1 MLILTETN
9 KASYKNTWNK
19 FVPIVFRLEKFIS
32 RMCTVIHKLFEE
44 KLLER
49 KALPLSLSLSPPNF
63 SSDRAGNT
71 NDSRITCWTWK
82 LDGAEFLANANPAA
96 SGDIGENL
104 FNICSKD
111 ERRKDESRVMNRIFP
126 TRVPRS
132 SIPPLRID
140 GIPSRVDFKRISNS
154 KEMARY
160 SILSTVLFYFI
171 LFYFS
176 LHEQLANNW
185 SSSEIRIREKNR
197 IHVERTHVIL
207 LGSSLS
213 RPGRENISTI

>member
-49 KALPLSLSLSPPNF
+49 KALPLSVSPPNF

-160 SILSTVLFYFI
+160 SILPTVLFYFI

-176 LHEQLANNW
+176 LHEQLANNC
-185 SSSEIRIREKNR
+185 SSEIREKNR
-197 IHVERTHVIL
+197 IYVERTHVIL